1 MNGAESLVQTMLA
14 SGLDTCFANPGTS
27 EMHFVAALD
36 SNPDMRCVLCLFEGG
51 TTGAAD
57 GYFRM
62 SGKVASTLLHL
73 GPGFGNGWANLHNA
87 RKATSGIV
95 NVVGD
100 HATYHLRHD
109 APLKGDLE
117 GVARSV
123 SQWVRVSPDAS
134 AVAADGADA
143 IRAAR
148 SNGGQIATL
157 ILPADTAW
165 NAAEGTATAALPPA
179 QHRPSPAQIEAAA
192 RRLAEPGAALMV
204 GGPALYGPLAETAG
218 RIAVRTGC
226 RLIAPFFAPRIRRG
240 AGSVRF
246 EQLKYPGDL
255 NAEILKGLTGILL
268 VGEGPPVNF
277 FAYPGKPS
285 TPEPP
290 GCAIDRLCERGWDV
304 AWTLE
309 ALAEAAGVD
318 GSEAVPRHELA
329 LPDAPAGPL
338 TPEVVGM
345 VLARQ
350 LPEEAIVVNEA
361 VTAGAAIWPQM
372 DMAWPHDRINT
383 TGGSIGQCL
392 PAAVGAAV
400 ACPDRRVVAVSGDGS
415 AMYTIQAL
423 WTMARE
429 GLDATVIVIANRGY
443 KILRGELANLG
454 VERYGRNAA
463 RMFDIEQPELDFVA
477 LAKGHGV
484 SGRRVTTAEE
494 FSDALARSFATPGP
508 ALIEVALSL
517 S

>member
-1 MNGAESLVQTMLA
+1 MNGATTLVKTMLA
-14 SGLDTCFANPGTS
+14 SGVDTCFANPGTS

-51 TTGAAD
+51 ATGAAD
-57 GYFRM
+57 GYARM
-62 SGKVASTLLHL
+62 TGNVASTLLHL

-87 RKATSGIV
+87 RK
-95 NVVGD
+95 D
-100 HATYHLRHD
+100 LRHE

-123 SQWVRVSPDAS
+123 SHWTRISPDAAS
-134 AVAADGADA
+134 VAADGAAA

-165 NAAEGTATAALPPA
+165 SATEGAAKAAPPPPP
-179 QHRPSPAQIEAAA
+179 HRPSSERVEAAA
-192 RRLAEPGAALMV
+192 RRLVRPGAALLV
-204 GGPALYGPLAETAG
+204 SGPALFGPLAETAG
-218 RIAVRTGC
+218 RIAARTGC

-240 AGSVRF
+240 AGSIHF
-246 EQLKYPGDL
+246 EQMKYAGDQ
-255 NAEILKGLTGILL
+255 NAELLDGLTDIVL
-268 VGEGPPVNF
+268 VGEIPPVNF
-277 FAYPGKPS
+277 FAYPGKPG
-285 TPEPP
+285 TPEPA
-290 GCAIDRLCERGWDV
+290 GCAIDRLCDKGWDV

-309 ALAEAAGVD
+309 ALAGAAGVE
-318 GSEAVPRHELA
+318 GGEEVAHHTLA
-329 LPDAPAGPL
+329 LPDVPAGPL
-338 TPEVVGM
+338 TPESVGM
-345 VLARQ
+345 ALARH
-350 LPEEAIVVNEA
+350 LPEDAIAINEA
-361 VTAGAAIWPQM
+361 VTASAAIWPQTVS
-372 DMAWPHDRINT
+372 ARPHDRINT

-429 GLDATVIVIANRGY
+429 GLDVTILILANRGY
-443 KILRGELANLG
+443 RILRGELANLG
-454 VERYGRNAA
+454 VERYGRNAS

-484 SGRRVTTAEE
+484 PGEQVTTAEAL
-494 FSDALARSFATPGP
+494 SDALARSFLASGP
-508 ALIEVALSL
+508 ALIEVVL
-517 S
+517 

>member
-1 MNGAESLVQTMLA
+1 MNGATTLVKTMLA
-14 SGLDTCFANPGTS
+14 SGVDTCFANPGTS

-51 TTGAAD
+51 ATGAAD
-57 GYFRM
+57 GYARM
-62 SGKVASTLLHL
+62 TGNVASTLLHL

-87 RKATSGIV
+87 RKALSGIL

-100 HATYHLRHD
+100 HATYHLRHE

-123 SQWVRVSPDAS
+123 SHWTRVSPDA
-134 AVAADGADA
+134 AVVAADGAAA

-165 NAAEGTATAALPPA
+165 GAAKGSAMAAPPP
-179 QHRPSPAQIEAAA
+179 QPHRPSSDRIKAAA
-192 RRLAEPGAALMV
+192 RRLARPGAALLV
-204 GGPALYGPLAETAG
+204 SGPALFGPLAETAG
-218 RIAVRTGC
+218 RIAARTGC
-226 RLIAPFFAPRIRRG
+226 RLIAPFFAPRIRCG
-240 AGSVRF
+240 AGSVLF
-246 EQLKYPGDL
+246 EQMKYAGDQ
-255 NAEILKGLTGILL
+255 NAELLDGLTDIVL
-268 VGEGPPVNF
+268 VGETPPVNF

-285 TPEPP
+285 TPEPA
-290 GCAIDRLCERGWDV
+290 GCAVDRLCDKGWDV
-304 AWTLE
+304 AWTFE
-309 ALAEAAGVD
+309 ALAGAAGVD
-318 GSEAVPRHELA
+318 GREAVGRHTLA

-338 TPEVVGM
+338 TPESVGM
-345 VLARQ
+345 ALARY

-361 VTAGAAIWPQM
+361 VTAGAAIWPQTVS
-372 DMAWPHDRINT
+372 ARPHDRINT

-400 ACPDRRVVAVSGDGS
+400 ACPDRPVVAVSGDGS

-429 GLDATVIVIANRGY
+429 GLDVTVLILANRGY
-443 KILRGELANLG
+443 RILRGEMANLG
-454 VERYGRNAA
+454 VERYGQNAA

-477 LAKGHGV
+477 LASGHGV
-484 SGRRVTTAEE
+484 PGERVTTAEAL
-494 FSDALARSFATPGP
+494 SDALARSSSASGP
-508 ALIEVALSL
+508 ALIEAIL
-517 S
+517 